1 MKRPEEAGEEPTV
14 GAFTLGCKVNQ
25 YDTQG
30 ILESFRQRGYRISRF
45 EDAPD
50 VAIINTCTVTG
61 SGARKS
67 RQMIRR
73 AVRDNPGSVVVVT
86 GCYSQVFA
94 EEVARIDGVAV
105 ITGTSNRRRVVDLVE
120 KAMDSQEWPL
130 VDVSALRGKGADE
143 DAPFEPMPMIHDFGG
158 RTRVT
163 VKIQE
168 GCNQFCTYCI
178 IPYARG
184 PVRSRPLNE
193 VLRELKV
200 LVEKEGFREV
210 VLAGIHLGAYGT
222 DIDGTHKLPEL
233 IREMHHLDG
242 LERIRVSSIE
252 PTEVSHDLIETIA
265 GWPKVCR
272 HLHIPLQSGSERI
285 LNRMRRPYSAQDYL
299 GLVSAVKEAVPEIA
313 ITTDALVGF
322 PGERDEDFK
331 STLEVAE
338 QSGFAR
344 MHIFRYSPRKGT
356 PAAKF
361 KGKVPGAVKRQR
373 GEELSQLAE
382 GLKTNFYR
390 GFVGKT
396 MDILVETCA
405 EGSRGR
411 PALLDGLTDNYIR
424 VYFEGPEDLRNELVR
439 ARIQAVLREDDGLK
453 GTLDLGPLAEGIK
466 AGQKNTLQ

>member
-1 MKRPEEAGEEPTV
+1 VKRPKEAGEEPTV

-30 ILESFRQRGYRISRF
+30 ILESFRQRGYSISRF

-105 ITGTSNRRRVVDLVE
+105 ITGTSNRRRVVDLAE
-120 KAMDSQEWPL
+120 KAMDSQEWPF

-143 DAPFEPMPMIHDFGG
+143 DAPFEQMPMIHGFGG

-222 DIDGTHKLPEL
+222 DIDGTHKLPRL

-272 HLHIPLQSGSERI
+272 HLHIPLQSGSDRI

-299 GLVSAVKEAVPEIA
+299 GLVSAVKEAVPGIA
-313 ITTDALVGF
+313 ITTDVLVGF

-331 STLEVAE
+331 NTLEVAE

-356 PAAKF
+356 PAARF

-373 GEELSQLAE
+373 GEELSQLAD
-382 GLKTNFYR
+382 GLKANFYR

-396 MDILVETCA
+396 MDILVETQV
-405 EGSRGR
+405 EGRPGR

-424 VYFEGPEDLRNELVR
+424 VYFEGPQDLRNELVR
-439 ARIQAVLREDDGLK
+439 VRIQGVLREDDGLK

-466 AGQKNTLQ
+466 AGQKNRLQ